1 MNNYDIATLLTLQYL
16 AAIENNLKITWN
28 DQGQPICVM
37 DWFGTESIQLLRKD
51 LNGLLN
57 GKLGVEAR
65 QATVEY
71 GKEHIQTVGF
81 GHASDFDKFVKLG
94 FIYGERVVLWDVI
107 LSRLLVEDTVTPRL
121 KTLLAQTACNL
132 LLLRPVVENGGLV
145 VLPHPICW
153 SNLAAEADA
162 EMRSQG
168 NKSAAD
174 LGLTMALAAIE
185 EGMSLHPYTLLIN
198 GTPPT
203 AQAEVANKER
213 ELYSPENYI
222 FHTAVTSMLGN
233 KRFAFLQGATAAD
246 FHDIVTKHPELQR
259 ELRKHFTTALMGL
272 SPQQVKAELD
282 HLNEDLIKLI
292 DKRNKAV
299 FDYVAEAGEASATY
313 AITAITAFIAG
324 LAAIDALTTGGLS
337 VALSTAIRKWANR
350 PDKNVIVQAF
360 QEFKEQTDVRATS
373 RVFPDD
379 EKKNIY
385 ESIEGMYLKFM
396 SFDWTESRHY
406 FLESLSPEVAR
417 ELLKMLGPDDLE
429 QIVNYRRFQ
438 EAYIGDYI
446 SYLWEIDKNSFW
458 EHIGKTFESPEGIL
472 LYDDDAHI
480 QIMCSH
486 DMPQSVWLKLLNSL
500 LILSAKLPE
509 KSYIS
514 YQLEV
519 MSDIFRYQMEE
530 SIDFKGK
537 RDVFIDMYKS
547 LATPEKEQI
556 LSFLE
561 STYKYDLPTWLTVAG
576 SEE

>member
-1 MNNYDIATLLTLQYL
+1 MNYHDKATLLTLQYL
-16 AAIENNLKITWN
+16 VAIENNLKITWN
-28 DQGQPICVM
+28 DQGQPICIT
-37 DWFGTESIQLLRKD
+37 DWFDKESIQLLRKELD
-51 LNGLLN
+51 GLLN
-57 GKLGVEAR
+57 GKLGEEAR

-107 LSRLLVEDTVTPRL
+107 LSRLLIEETVTPRL

-132 LLLRPVVENGGLV
+132 LLLKPVVERGGLV
-145 VLPHPICW
+145 MLPHPINW
-153 SNLAAEADA
+153 SNLAAEVYA
-162 EMRSQG
+162 ELRSQG
-168 NKSAAD
+168 NKSTAD
-174 LGLTMALAAIE
+174 LGLSMALAAIE

-203 AQAEVANKER
+203 AQAEVANKEK

-222 FHTAVTSMLGN
+222 FHTAITSMLGN
-233 KRFAFLQGATAAD
+233 KHFAFLQGAAAAD
-246 FHDIVTKHPELQR
+246 FHNIVSNHPELQR
-259 ELRKHFTTALMGL
+259 ELRKHFTTSLRGL
-272 SPQQVKAELD
+272 SPQQVKTELD

-292 DKRNKAV
+292 DRRNKAV

-360 QEFKEQTDVRATS
+360 QELQEQTDGRVTS
-373 RVFPDD
+373 LVFPDD
-379 EKKNIY
+379 DEKNIY
-385 ESIEGMYLKFM
+385 ESIDEMYLKFM
-396 SFDWTESRHY
+396 SFDWTENRHY

-446 SYLWEIDKNSFW
+446 SYLWGIDKNSFW
-458 EHIGKTFESPEGIL
+458 EHIGKTFDSPEGIL

-500 LILSAKLPE
+500 LMLSSKLPE
-509 KSYIS
+509 KSYIT

-519 MSDIFRYQMEE
+519 MSEIFRYQMEE
-530 SIDFKGK
+530 STDFQEK
-537 RDVFIDMYKS
+537 RDAFKDMFKS
-547 LATPEKEQI
+547 LATPEKEPI

-561 STYKYDLPTWLTVAG
+561 STYKYDLPLWFTVALTL
-576 SEE
+576 